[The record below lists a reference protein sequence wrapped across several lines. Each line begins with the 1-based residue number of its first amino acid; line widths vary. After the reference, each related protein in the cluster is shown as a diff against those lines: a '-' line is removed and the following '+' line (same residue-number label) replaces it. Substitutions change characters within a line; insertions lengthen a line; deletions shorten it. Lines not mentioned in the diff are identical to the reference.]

1 MVHKF
6 CEDHLTELYEAI
18 KAGKIAETKKI
29 EHELSK
35 SEECVACAYA
45 LKAKGEVKTVLLE
58 YLKNEGFTVET
69 PGKVRSFSSF
79 WPWGLRAIV
88 PIVIFFLSL
97 VILRNYS
104 PFIFSLILSFTLSIV
119 VFVIFNLS
127 SF

>member
-6 CEDHLTELYEAI
+6 CENHLTELYEAI

-45 LKAKGEVKTVLLE
+45 LKARGEVKTVLLE
-58 YLKNEGFTVET
+58 YLKNEGLSVET
-69 PGKVRSFSSF
+69 PGKVRSLSNF
-79 WPWGLRAIV
+79 WLLGFRIIV
-88 PIVIFFLSL
+88 PLAIFFLSL
-97 VILRNYS
+97 LLFRHYV
-104 PFIFSLILSFTLSIV
+104 PFVFSLILSFTFSIV